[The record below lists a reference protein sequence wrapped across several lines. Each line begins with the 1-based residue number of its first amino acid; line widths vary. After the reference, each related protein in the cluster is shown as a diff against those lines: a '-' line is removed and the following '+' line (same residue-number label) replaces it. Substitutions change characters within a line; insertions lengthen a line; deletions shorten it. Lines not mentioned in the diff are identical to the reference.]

1 MVRNDA
7 QRAELRQA
15 LDAARAQYGQEAM
28 ELLPHIMALGDYCY
42 TICDYRAAVDVYSY
56 GLFVIEV
63 RRAGGSKE
71 EAQLLHRIGCALLK
85 QGRTKSGIEALEK
98 ASSCAEQCP
107 DKAASGYYECLFEL
121 GNAWFATGR
130 ADSAKPYF
138 KRCTQGYDA
147 QHNNEMLD
155 KALLMLVDCLIALG
169 RHHKAIP
176 LLERSVSIR
185 IKMFGSDHLATAE
198 SMHRLA
204 DTLNLVG
211 RTSEVEQLLRSVIVI
226 REKHLAESDPH
237 LQEARRGLH
246 SALEKT
252 NPLPLEK

>member
-42 TICDYRAAVDVYSY
+42 TNCDYRTAVDVYSY

-85 QGRTKSGIEALEK
+85 QGCTKSGIEALEK

-107 DKAASGYYECLFEL
+107 DKAASGYFECLFEL

-130 ADSAKPYF
+130 PDCAKPYF

-155 KALLMLVDCLIALG
+155 KSLLMLVDCHIALG

-176 LLERSVSIR
+176 ALERSVSIR

-204 DTLNLVG
+204 DTLNLAG
-211 RTSEVEQLLRSVIVI
+211 RTTEVEQLLRSVIVI
-226 REKHLAESDPH
+226 REKHLAETDP
-237 LQEARRGLH
+237 LLLEARRGLH
-246 SALEKT
+246 SALEKANSPAT
-252 NPLPLEK
+252 